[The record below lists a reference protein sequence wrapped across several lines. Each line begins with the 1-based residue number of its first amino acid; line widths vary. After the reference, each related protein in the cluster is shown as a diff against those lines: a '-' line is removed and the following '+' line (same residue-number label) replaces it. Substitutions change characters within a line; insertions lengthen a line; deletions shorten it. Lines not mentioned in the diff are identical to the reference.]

1 MIVRLKK
8 DYSSDHAF
16 FITPPAVD
24 ETKQKYRNNKLIK
37 EYISVLTEVA
47 KRHDCEVSDFY
58 TEFLEQMDSKNF
70 YNGLM
75 DDGLHFG
82 SEG

>member
-1 MIVRLKK
+1 MIVQLKK

-47 KRHDCEVSDFY
+47 KRHCEVSIFIRN
-58 TEFLEQMDSKNF
+58 FLNKWIRRIFIM
-70 YNGLM
+70 G
-75 DDGLHFG
+75 
-82 SEG
+82 

>member
-1 MIVRLKK
+1 MIVQLKK

-37 EYISVLTEVA
+37 EYISVLTE
-47 KRHDCEVSDFY
+47 
-58 TEFLEQMDSKNF
+58 
-70 YNGLM
+70 
-75 DDGLHFG
+75 
-82 SEG
+82 

>member
-1 MIVRLKK
+1 MIVQLKK

-47 KRHDCEVSDFY
+47 KRRDCEVSIFIRN
-58 TEFLEQMDSKNF
+58 FLNKWIRRIFIM
-70 YNGLM
+70 G
-75 DDGLHFG
+75 
-82 SEG
+82 

>member
-1 MIVRLKK
+1 MIVQLKK

-47 KRHDCEVSDFY
+47 KRHDWKY
-58 TEFLEQMDSKNF
+58 RFLYGIS
-70 YNGLM
+70 
-75 DDGLHFG
+75 
-82 SEG
+82 

>member
-1 MIVRLKK
+1 MIVQLKK

-47 KRHDCEVSDFY
+47 NAMIVKYR
-58 TEFLEQMDSKNF
+58 FLYGIS
-70 YNGLM
+70 
-75 DDGLHFG
+75 
-82 SEG
+82 

>member
-1 MIVRLKK
+1 MIVQLKK

-37 EYISVLTEVA
+37 KYISVLTEVP
-47 KRHDCEVSDFY
+47 KRHDCEVSIFIRN
-58 TEFLEQMDSKNF
+58 FLNKWIRRIFIM
-70 YNGLM
+70 G
-75 DDGLHFG
+75 
-82 SEG
+82 

>member
-1 MIVRLKK
+1 MIVQLKK

-47 KRHDCEVSDFY
+47 KRHDCEVS
-58 TEFLEQMDSKNF
+58 
-70 YNGLM
+70 
-75 DDGLHFG
+75 
-82 SEG
+82 

>member
-1 MIVRLKK
+1 MIVQLKK
-8 DYSSDHAF
+8 GYSSDHAF

-47 KRHDCEVSDFY
+47 KRHDCEVSIFIRN
-58 TEFLEQMDSKNF
+58 FLNKWIRRIFIM
-70 YNGLM
+70 G
-75 DDGLHFG
+75 
-82 SEG
+82 

>member
-1 MIVRLKK
+1 MIVQLKK

-47 KRHDCEVSDFY
+47 KRHDCEVSIFIRLNCQIKLDRSSIL
-58 TEFLEQMDSKNF
+58 T
-70 YNGLM
+70 
-75 DDGLHFG
+75 
-82 SEG
+82 